1 MIIYIKFLATG
12 YVKEFTTALEAK
24 EYLSSIGE
32 GEKEKYYILFFSE
45 PVEDEEFKGYPFLEF
60 EKDQIE
66 EAREKIDYV
75 IANPDSIKASAKI
88 GDEEEK
94 NTGSG
99 QKEEGEES
107 EPGNDE
113 NEEEDDKED
122 SEK

>member
-1 MIIYIKFLATG
+1 MIIYIKFLAGG
-12 YVKEFTTALEAK
+12 YVKEFTTALDAK
-24 EYLSSIGE
+24 EYLNECGE
-32 GEKEKYYILFFSE
+32 GEEKFYILFSAE
-45 PVEDEEFKGYPFLEF
+45 PVEDKEFKGYPFLKF

-99 QKEEGEES
+99 QKEGGEGKEA
-107 EPGNDE
+107 EPGDDE
-113 NEEEDDKED
+113 NEEDREED
-122 SEK
+122 SEE

>member
-1 MIIYIKFLATG
+1 MIIYIKFLAGG
-12 YVKEFTTALEAK
+12 YVKEFTTALDAK
-24 EYLSSIGE
+24 EYLNECGE
-32 GEKEKYYILFFSE
+32 GEEKFYILFSAE
-45 PVEDEEFKGYPFLEF
+45 PVEDKEFKGYPFLKF